1 MRDHPHQR
9 DGFDPRAGR
18 GRGPRVFAPGDLKLL
33 LPALIAEQPCHGYDL
48 IRQIESLFDGAYTP
62 SPGVI
67 YPTLTFLEESDL
79 IQGDAD
85 GGKKRYTITD
95 AGRLFLSEQQ
105 VALDGV
111 RMRIDVSKRSL
122 RGHDRPPEIHEAVHN
137 LLIHRV
143 SHEIKRRR
151 LEVLRVV
158 DITPRMRRIT
168 LGGPELAGFVSLGSD
183 DHIKLLFP
191 QNAAEQAALESP
203 TFNIKGDG
211 PQPAMRDY
219 TPRRFDL
226 SIGELDIDFVLHG
239 DGPASTWAD
248 QVQVGQHLYI
258 GGPRGSMIVPDIF
271 DSYLLI
277 GDETALP
284 AIARRLEELPAG
296 RTVLA
301 VIEIAN
307 AAEKQAL
314 NSAANVEVIWV
325 IRGQDDLLE
334 TVQKLTLPSGSLY
347 SFVATETKLSRQVRR
362 VLLDTHKVN
371 EEFLKAVGYWR
382 AEGSEEE

>member
-1 MRDHPHQR
+1 MNTQ
-9 DGFDPRAGR
+9 A
-18 GRGPRVFAPGDLKLL
+18 
-33 LPALIAEQPCHGYDL
+33 
-48 IRQIESLFDGAYTP
+48 
-62 SPGVI
+62 
-67 YPTLTFLEESDL
+67 
-79 IQGDAD
+79 
-85 GGKKRYTITD
+85 
-95 AGRLFLSEQQ
+95 
-105 VALDGV
+105 
-111 RMRIDVSKRSL
+111 
-122 RGHDRPPEIHEAVHN
+122 
-137 LLIHRV
+137 IHRV
-143 SHEIKRRR
+143 THEIKRRR
-151 LEVLRVV
+151 LDVLRVV

-168 LGGPELAGFVSLGSD
+168 LGGPELAGFISLGSD

-203 TFNIKGDG
+203 GFSIKGDG

-239 DGPASTWAD
+239 DGPASTWAA
-248 QVQVGQHLYI
+248 QAKVGQHLHI

-277 GDETALP
+277 GDETAIP

-296 RTVLA
+296 RKVLA

-307 AAEKQAL
+307 VSEQQQLK
-314 NSAANVEVIWV
+314 SAADVDVIWV
-325 IRGQDDLLE
+325 VRGQDDLPD
-334 TVQKLTLPSGSLY
+334 TVRNLTLPSGSLY
-347 SFVATETKLSRQVRR
+347 SFVATETQLSRQVRR

-382 AEGSEEE
+382 AQGSEHE